1 MQKSRRQCQS
11 QTSLTNVALGYN
23 YEEKKKGKEKKSINQ
38 TVTNMLCIIPNNM
51 RRSDSKLTRA
61 LGTDIEVTVDPNL
74 IRP

>member
-1 MQKSRRQCQS
+1 MPKSDFFDERRIGIQ
-11 QTSLTNVALGYN
+11 LW
-23 YEEKKKGKEKKSINQ
+23 KKKKRTKSINQ

>member
-23 YEEKKKGKEKKSINQ
+23 YEKKGNVKKSINQ

>member
-1 MQKSRRQCQS
+1 MQKSRLQCQS

-23 YEEKKKGKEKKSINQ
+23 YEEKRKRKKSINQ

-61 LGTDIEVTVDPNL
+61 LGTDIEVTVNPNL

>member
-23 YEEKKKGKEKKSINQ
+23 YEEKRKRKKSINQ